1 MKYIIYIKYIVY
13 YICVLYVIYYIYVL
27 NIIYYILNILYYML
41 YIYYFSILYI
51 DICVCLT
58 DITYDHPGLD
68 TLGERGFPSAD
79 RSRTQAEAQGGVLP
93 CGHLPSVYEMYSK
106 FVYEISL

>member
-1 MKYIIYIKYIVY
+1 
-13 YICVLYVIYYIYVL
+13 
-27 NIIYYILNILYYML
+27 ML

-106 FVYEISL
+106 FVYEISLWHVYEMFKG